1 MDFSIEQKHI
11 KSGRLFVIGIDEA
24 GRGPL
29 AGPVVA
35 AALFL
40 SPDFNFHTTENQ
52 KEFLKIKDSKKITP
66 KGREKLFDFLTA
78 NKNIKYGIGI
88 VTEKIIDEKNILQAT
103 LMAMKKAVDDL
114 LKKDSKI
121 NIQNSVV
128 LIDGRDIVDDLDFD
142 QKAIIGG
149 DDKVWSIAA
158 ASIIA
163 KVTRDKMMEKY
174 HEKYPQYCFN
184 KHKGYGTK
192 LHFEMI
198 EKYGPCEIHRRT
210 FID

>member
-1 MDFSIEQKHI
+1 MDLSIEQKHI
-11 KSGRLFVIGIDEA
+11 KSGRSFIIGIDEA

-40 SPDFNFHTTENQ
+40 SSDFNFHTAENQ

-78 NKNIKYGIGI
+78 SKDVKYGIGI

-114 LKKDSKI
+114 LKKEPKI
-121 NIQNSVV
+121 NLQNSIV
-128 LIDGRDIVDDLDFD
+128 LIDGRDIVEDLNLD

-163 KVTRDKMMEKY
+163 KVTRDRMMQKY
-174 HEKYPQYCFN
+174 HEKYPQYCFDR
-184 KHKGYGTK
+184 HKGYGTK

-198 EKYGPCEIHRRT
+198 EKYGPCEIHRKT

>member
-78 NKNIKYGIGI
+78 SKDVKYGIGI

-103 LMAMKKAVDDL
+103 LIAMKKAVDDL

-174 HEKYPQYCFN
+174 HEKYPQYCFD

-198 EKYGPCEIHRRT
+198 EKYGPCEIHRKT

>member
-1 MDFSIEQKHI
+1 M
-11 KSGRLFVIGIDEA
+11 IGVDEA

-66 KGREKLFDFLTA
+66 KGREKLFEFLIS
-78 NKNIKYGIGI
+78 NKDIKYGIGMAS
-88 VTEKIIDEKNILQAT
+88 EKIIDRENILQAT
-103 LMAMKKAVDDL
+103 LMAMKKAIEDL
-114 LKKDSKI
+114 TKKEPKI
-121 NIQNSVV
+121 NLQNSMI
-128 LIDGRDIVDDLDFD
+128 LIDGKDILEDVDLA
-142 QKAIIGG
+142 QKSIIGG

-163 KVTRDKMMEKY
+163 KVTRDRLMAKY
-174 HEKYPQYCFN
+174 HEKYPQYCFDR
-184 KHKGYGTK
+184 HKGYGTK

-198 EKYGPCEIHRRT
+198 EKYGQCEIHRKS
-210 FID
+210 FIS